1 MKFAKKNFEIGQ
13 QTKKLCS
20 FEFLWDLEY
29 FAEATAQHKTPI
41 LNTHKIKSLL
51 PAVMKKTECAH
62 PDYIKTLGK
71 YQNCSGENKK
81 SMT

>member
-1 MKFAKKNFEIGQ
+1 MQ
-13 QTKKLCS
+13 
-20 FEFLWDLEY
+20 FLIFVGIRIFRRSDS
-29 FAEATAQHKTPI
+29 TI

-51 PAVMKKTECAH
+51 PVVMKKTECAH

-71 YQNCSGENKK
+71 YQNCSDENKK